1 MVDENTY
8 VDRKPIAAP
17 VRLIKLLTERK
28 SKSAETV
35 GQAPSRIHVSDVNG
49 HRGPVSYI
57 GSGWYRS
64 VTASQ
69 HGENAT
75 RREAPAT
82 RKDFYQAVEAYRQR
96 HPDVVAQHYPTPPED
111 GQKEHVR
118 KQRLRERSPETAST
132 PEQRMASP
140 RNRVATR
147 SSTRDTAAR
156 RRLGR
161 TREIAT
167 RQGQRMASPRNRVAT
182 RSTTRNTAARRRL
195 ERTRETATGQVHV
208 TRLKDY
214 PGAEFTAVGNG
225 WYKRDSSRTGA
236 WVVVPVGPRSSAG

>member
-1 MVDENTY
+1 M
-8 VDRKPIAAP
+8 
-17 VRLIKLLTERK
+17 RLTKLLTERA
-28 SKSAETV
+28 SKSTETV
-35 GQAPSRIHVSDVNG
+35 GQAPSRIHVSEVNG
-49 HRGPVSYI
+49 HRGGVSYI

-64 VTASQ
+64 VTASE
-69 HGENAT
+69 HGKIAT

-96 HPDVVAQHYPTPPED
+96 HPDVVAKYYPTPPED
-111 GQKEHVR
+111 GKEEDAR
-118 KQRLRERSPETAST
+118 KRRLRERSSEAAST
-132 PEQRMASP
+132 SGRRMASQ

-156 RRLGR
+156 RRLGQV
-161 TREIAT
+161 RETAT
-167 RQGQRMASPRNRVAT
+167 GQGQRMASPRDRVAT
-182 RSTTRNTAARRRL
+182 RSSTGNTAARRRL
-195 ERTRETATGQVHV
+195 GQIWETATGQVHV

-236 WVVVPVGPRSSAG
+236 WVVVPVGPRSPAG